1 MGHQAWQRR
10 VLLFVIGIFALS
22 LIGGTLM
29 NSSRWINHPFPG
41 FFIYENLTVGPY
53 ALPHWSG
60 VAGGMR
66 SFDTIVSLNGKPVTQ
81 RDEIYA
87 VVRNSAPGSIFRY
100 GVARASDR
108 VEVDVKSMIFAT
120 HDWLLSFGLF
130 ILVGI
135 AFLVIGVAPYFY
147 NSPSPA
153 AWPLGFMAADVFV
166 WFVTTFDFVTT
177 GALPREVRIFAFT
190 LTLSAGLH
198 LGLLLKTGSPLRVS
212 RPWSLCL
219 IYGISLMLG
228 WLYTVTFFDPE
239 GWWLYVFRAS
249 YMYSCLAAL
258 MFLWLVRSA
267 LRRSLPDV
275 ERSRL
280 RVMFFGAVLGFFL
293 PTFCAVLTS
302 SFRWAIPYNLAL
314 IPTLFFPFS
323 VAYGLLKYRLFDLGN
338 TLKLGLSRL
347 SLTVFLLL
355 LYAGIVGLLELSVG
369 IYERDPLIPLFFSVL
384 VVSMFNPV
392 LRWTEGVVDRYIYR
406 QEYDPVQAQNEIS
419 FFLRSL
425 ATAPELAKGFLKR
438 VVQRLQIENAAL
450 VYRQTASEYL
460 AISSDEKKLDGS
472 MIVTN
477 IASMWGRESGTGYQ
491 GVSRGEVSTSPEFR
505 AQQQRFLDVFE
516 RLEAE
521 LLIPI
526 VFEQE
531 VRGLV
536 SFGARKGGEEYSAD
550 DLRLL
555 NVLTDQLALALENGK
570 RYEESEKAKEAYR
583 KLYDEAE
590 AAKGKLIETD
600 RIKKQFVANIC
611 HELRTPVSTIL
622 GFGEVLLDPNF
633 RGDSRSIL
641 ERLVS
646 NGQDLSQVMDNL
658 LDFSQLEAH
667 APTNR
672 FEPVNLRD
680 ILEGLQL
687 MTKRLIRGRPIEFRI
702 NLESEIGFIQS
713 DARKIQQILV
723 HLLTN
728 ALKFTEKGAIEV
740 GLKTIVDEEGNL
752 LQISVSDTGIGIDKK
767 DLDVIFEEF
776 RQLDGSST
784 RHYGGTGLG
793 LSLCRNIA
801 KTLGGR
807 ITVDSEFGAGSVF
820 SLLLPMM
827 PLQRPVMAEGLGASM

>member
-10 VLLFVIGIFALS
+10 LLLCVIGVFALS
-22 LIGGTLM
+22 LIGGTLID
-29 NSSRWINHPFPG
+29 SSRWINHPFPG

-60 VAGGMR
+60 AADGVK
-66 SFDTIVSLNGKPVTQ
+66 SFDMIVSVNGEPITDRARV
-81 RDEIYA
+81 YA
-87 VVRNSAPGSIFRY
+87 LVRNSAAGSVFHY
-100 GVARASDR
+100 GVVRGSGT
-108 VEVDVKSMIFAT
+108 VEVDVKSMVFAT

-130 ILVGI
+130 ILVGL
-135 AFLVIGVAPYFY
+135 AFLMIGMLPYFY

-153 AWPLGFMAADVFV
+153 ALPLGFMAVDVFV
-166 WFVTTFDFVTT
+166 WFATTFDFVTA
-177 GALPREVRIFAFT
+177 GVLPREMRIYAFT
-190 LTLSAGLH
+190 LTPSAGLH
-198 LGLLLKTGSPLRVS
+198 LGLLLKTGSPLRLS

-228 WLYTVTFFDPE
+228 WLYTVTFFDPA

-249 YMYSCLAAL
+249 YVYSCLAAL
-258 MFLWLVRSA
+258 AFLWLLRSA

-314 IPTLFFPFS
+314 VPTLFFPFS

-347 SLTVFLLL
+347 SLTGFLLL

-369 IYERDPLIPLFFSVL
+369 IYDKDPLIPVFFSVL

-392 LRWTEGVVDRYIYR
+392 LRWSEGVVDRYIYR

-425 ATAPELAKGFLKR
+425 ATAAELAGGFLKR
-438 VVQRLQIENAAL
+438 IVERLKIENAAL
-450 VYRQTASEYL
+450 VYRQTATEYL
-460 AISSDEKKLDGS
+460 AISSDRKELNGS
-472 MIVTN
+472 ILVAD
-477 IASMWGRESGTGYQ
+477 ILSMWGRGSGTGYQ
-491 GVSRGEVSTSPEFR
+491 GVSRGEVSTSPDFR
-505 AQQQRFLDVFE
+505 AQRQAFLDVFE
-516 RLEAE
+516 RLESE

-531 VRGLV
+531 VRGFV
-536 SFGARKGGEEYSAD
+536 SFGARKRGKEYSAD

-555 NVLTDQLALALENGK
+555 SVLTDQLALALENGK
-570 RYEESEKAKEAYR
+570 RYEESERAKEAYR

-633 RGDSRSIL
+633 QGDSRPIL

-672 FEPVNLRD
+672 FEPVNIHD

-702 NLESEIGFIQS
+702 NVESQIGFIQC

-740 GLKTIVDEEGNL
+740 GLKTIAAAEGDL

-767 DLDVIFEEF
+767 DLNVIFEEF

-793 LSLCRNIA
+793 LSLCRKIA
-801 KTLGGR
+801 NTLGGR

-820 SLLLPMM
+820 SLFLPMM
-827 PLQRPVMAEGLGASM
+827 PLQQPVTTGGMVASM